1 LAVACTDAAASFGAT
16 GRVSVKLSE
25 RAAQLC
31 VGWLGVELGHI
42 LEALVVAEVDAEEK
56 CRQARS
62 EGPATN
68 EANPA
73 ASGAPG
79 TAIAAE

>member
-1 LAVACTDAAASFGAT
+1 LA
-16 GRVSVKLSE
+16 R
-25 RAAQLC
+25 R
-31 VGWLGVELGHI
+31 VELGHI

-73 ASGAPG
+73 ACGVPG